1 MSLHEIDVQGVAND
15 DSKAINSALVIL
27 RDKYAGNIEAFRKAY
42 GWRKGSKAIGNLEGA
57 ARCVGILDSLS
68 RDDDWTRGY
77 NAGRDGKPRDDS
89 QSSAYAFGWHEGHKF
104 FNSLAS
110 RELIK
115 QARKESG
122 HDN

>member
-1 MSLHEIDVQGVAND
+1 MSLHEIDLAAIHKGESGAI
-15 DSKAINSALVIL
+15 KAALAIL

-42 GWRKGSKAIGNLEGA
+42 GWREDSPALANIEGA

-77 NAGRDGKPRDDS
+77 NAGRDGAPRDDS

-104 FNSLAS
+104 FNSLAF

-122 HDN
+122 YEN